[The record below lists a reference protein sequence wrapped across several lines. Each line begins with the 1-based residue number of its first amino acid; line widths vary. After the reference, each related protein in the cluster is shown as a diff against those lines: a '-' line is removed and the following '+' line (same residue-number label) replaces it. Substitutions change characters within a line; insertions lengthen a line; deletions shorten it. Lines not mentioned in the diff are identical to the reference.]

1 LEQIWPVNR
10 NRAAFWAFLCKFSL
24 RGLTE
29 PEGGRFILAPVEN
42 LVLANVEEN
51 AVKSPV
57 LAIQRFVRDDS
68 GATAIEYAII
78 AGSIFLFIVMG
89 VQLFGNQLGELF
101 QSVTSGIATV
111 AGS

>member
-1 LEQIWPVNR
+1 VV
-10 NRAAFWAFLCKFSL
+10 
-24 RGLTE
+24 
-29 PEGGRFILAPVEN
+29 RFILAPIEE

-68 GATAIEYAII
+68 GATSIEYAII
-78 AGSIFLFIVMG
+78 AGSIFLFIVLG
-89 VQLFGNQLGELF
+89 VQVFGIKIGELF
-101 QSVTSGIATV
+101 QSVTSGFATV